1 MYPAPPV
8 TRMLRAIVPLE
19 TEQFL
24 QRFEETVSSAGLRG
38 LLECDRGMV
47 QELVEQRVTELLHL
61 GAILGRQMRETFE
74 RALQLSGTHVVEPPP
89 KLFEHGHGGE
99 PGVPGPEAVHFVAH
113 YALGCGHLMMAV
125 RSGVRG
131 HGLQVVDIVQK
142 HVLELADRGLHI
154 ARHGQVEDAQRPR
167 RAPRPPPRRAP
178 SHCARGRRR
187 AGPTGTGDAAR
198 DRPGTGMSPTLP
210 APGPGSVTRPR
221 SSSRGPPTPGTGGA
235 RRRGP
240 ARDSRTRWR
249 CDPRRDAR

>member
-24 QRFEETVSSAGLRG
+24 QRFEETVPSAGLRG

-74 RALQLSGTHVVEPPP
+74 RALQLSGTQVVEPLP

-142 HVLELADRGLHI
+142 HVLELADRGLQD
-154 ARHGQVEDAQRPR
+154 RKSTRLNS
-167 RAPRPPPRRAP
+167 
-178 SHCARGRRR
+178 SHANISYAVFC
-187 AGPTGTGDAAR
+187 
-198 DRPGTGMSPTLP
+198 L
-210 APGPGSVTRPR
+210 
-221 SSSRGPPTPGTGGA
+221 
-235 RRRGP
+235 
-240 ARDSRTRWR
+240 
-249 CDPRRDAR
+249 

>member
-89 KLFEHGHGGE
+89 KLFEHG
-99 PGVPGPEAVHFVAH
+99 
-113 YALGCGHLMMAV
+113 
-125 RSGVRG
+125 RS
-131 HGLQVVDIVQK
+131 
-142 HVLELADRGLHI
+142 E
-154 ARHGQVEDAQRPR
+154 ER
-167 RAPRPPPRRAP
+167 RVGKEYR
-178 SHCARGRRR
+178 
-187 AGPTGTGDAAR
+187 
-198 DRPGTGMSPTLP
+198 
-210 APGPGSVTRPR
+210 
-221 SSSRGPPTPGTGGA
+221 
-235 RRRGP
+235 
-240 ARDSRTRWR
+240 RWR
-249 CDPRRDAR
+249 